1 VRAATAQPAP
11 LAGIALVITAMALFA
26 TLDTTAKLV
35 SMSVPLLMA
44 IWFRYCFQ
52 AIVTTLA
59 VLPQRGLAV
68 LKTQHPKFQL
78 LRGLLLLTSSFFAFG
93 SLQYLPVADFT
104 AICSLVPLIITLLAG
119 RMLGERVSRLRWVLV
134 LGAFAGALVIIRP
147 GGENFIWP
155 MLLPLGAVVSYS
167 WFQLLTSRMVKT
179 ESPVTMHLYTGWVG
193 TLVTSFM
200 LPFVWVQPTAI
211 QLGQLLLMGMLGTVG
226 HFFLIL
232 AYARSPA
239 STLTPYLYA
248 QIGFAMVGGWLVFG
262 QVPDDWALVGIGMI
276 AVCGVAGA
284 LLTGHESRALR
295 ELPVQPLET

>member
-1 VRAATAQPAP
+1 MRAATAQPAP
-11 LAGIALVITAMALFA
+11 LAGIALVITAMACFA
-26 TLDTTAKLV
+26 TLDTTAKLI

-52 AIVTTLA
+52 AIITTLA
-59 VLPQRGLAV
+59 VVPRRGLAV
-68 LKTQHPKFQL
+68 LKTQHPKFQV

-93 SLQYLPVADFT
+93 SLKYLPVAEFT
-104 AICSLVPLIITLLAG
+104 AIGSLVPLIITLLAG
-119 RMLGERVSRLRWVLV
+119 RMLGEQVSRLRWVLV

-155 MLLPLGAVVSYS
+155 MLLPLGAVVCYS

-200 LPFVWVQPTAI
+200 LPFVWAQPTGT
-211 QLGQLLLMGMLGTVG
+211 QLGQLMLMGMLGTVG
-226 HFFLIL
+226 HFLLIL
-232 AYARSPA
+232 AYSRSPA

-248 QIGFAMVGGWLVFG
+248 QIGFAMVGGWLVFN
-262 QVPDDWALVGIGMI
+262 QMPDDWALVGIGMI

-284 LLTGHESRALR
+284 WLTGHESRALR

>member
-1 VRAATAQPAP
+1 MAP
-11 LAGIALVITAMALFA
+11 DKPLVLAGIALVVTAMACFA
-26 TLDTTAKLV
+26 SLDTTAKLI
-35 SMSVPLLMA
+35 SASVPLLMA

-52 AIVTTLA
+52 AVATTLV

-68 LKTQHPKFQL
+68 LKTKHPKFQL

-134 LGAFAGALVIIRP
+134 LGAFAGAMVIIRP
-147 GGENFIWP
+147 GGANFIWP

-179 ESPVTMHLYTGWVG
+179 ENLFTMHLYTGWVG
-193 TLVTSFM
+193 TLVVSVM

-284 LLTGHESRALR
+284 WLTSHESRALR

>member
-1 VRAATAQPAP
+1 MAP
-11 LAGIALVITAMALFA
+11 DKPLVLAGIALVVTAMACFA
-26 TLDTTAKLV
+26 SLDTTAKLI
-35 SMSVPLLMA
+35 SASVPLLMA

-52 AIVTTLA
+52 AVATTLV

-68 LKTQHPKFQL
+68 LKTKHPKFQL

-134 LGAFAGALVIIRP
+134 LGAFAGAMVIIRP
-147 GGENFIWP
+147 GGANFIWP

-179 ESPVTMHLYTGWVG
+179 ENLLTMHLYTGWVG
-193 TLVTSFM
+193 TLVASVM

-226 HFFLIL
+226 HFF
-232 AYARSPA
+232 
-239 STLTPYLYA
+239 
-248 QIGFAMVGGWLVFG
+248 
-262 QVPDDWALVGIGMI
+262 
-276 AVCGVAGA
+276 
-284 LLTGHESRALR
+284 
-295 ELPVQPLET
+295 

>member
-1 VRAATAQPAP
+1 MNLATAQPAP
-11 LAGIALVITAMALFA
+11 LAGIALVITAMACFA
-26 TLDTTAKLV
+26 SLDTTAKLI
-35 SMSVPLLMA
+35 SASVPLLMA

-59 VLPQRGLAV
+59 VVPRRGLAV
-68 LKTQHPKFQL
+68 LKTQHPKFQV

-93 SLQYLPVADFT
+93 SLKYLPVAEFT
-104 AICSLVPLIITLLAG
+104 AIGSLVPLIITLLAG
-119 RMLGERVSRLRWVLV
+119 RMLGEQVSRLRWVLV

-200 LPFVWVQPTAI
+200 LPFVWAQPTGT
-211 QLGQLLLMGMLGTVG
+211 QLGQLMLMGMLGTVG
-226 HFFLIL
+226 HFLLIL
-232 AYARSPA
+232 AYSRSPA

-248 QIGFAMVGGWLVFG
+248 QIGFAMVGGWLVFN
-262 QVPDDWALVGIGMI
+262 QMPDDWALVGIGMI

-284 LLTGHESRALR
+284 WLTGHESRALR

>member
-1 VRAATAQPAP
+1 
-11 LAGIALVITAMALFA
+11 
-26 TLDTTAKLV
+26 
-35 SMSVPLLMA
+35 MS
-44 IWFRYCFQ
+44 
-52 AIVTTLA
+52 
-59 VLPQRGLAV
+59 V
-68 LKTQHPKFQL
+68 LKTKHPKFQF
-78 LRGLLLLTSSFFAFG
+78 LRGMLLLTSSFFAFG

-155 MLLPLGAVVSYS
+155 MLLPLGAVLSYS

-200 LPFVWVQPTAI
+200 LPFVWAQPTGT
-211 QLGQLLLMGMLGTVG
+211 QLGQLMLMGMLGTVG
-226 HFFLIL
+226 HFLLIL

-248 QIGFAMVGGWLVFG
+248 QIGFAMVGGWLVFN
-262 QVPDDWALVGIGMI
+262 QMPDDWALVGIGMI

-284 LLTGHESRALR
+284 WLTGHESRALR
-295 ELPVQPLET
+295 ELPIQPLET